1 MPAAYD
7 NFDYPSYWD
16 GREYEHKAEVIA
28 LEEFLKQ
35 IPEIHR
41 LMEIGA
47 GYGRL
52 TPYYEYRANQV
63 YLVDSS
69 SGLLKL
75 ARKRYADLQKFRL
88 IHSKIEN
95 VGKKIQSKSMDL
107 IIVVRVLHHVEDL
120 QNFIENVGK
129 YLTPGGYLILEFPNK
144 KNIKSVLREISRGNL
159 TYPLDIFPKDI
170 KGEDETSIPFK
181 NYHPDI
187 IKSLLQQNNFEIL
200 QTRSVSNIRN
210 TFLKKH
216 LPIDFLLFLEKS
228 LQTVLSYISFGP
240 SMFILAKKTT

>member
-28 LEEFLKQ
+28 LEEFLKL

-95 VGKKIQSKSMDL
+95 VGKKIQSRSMDL
-107 IIVVRVLHHVEDL
+107 IIVVRVLH
-120 QNFIENVGK
+120 
-129 YLTPGGYLILEFPNK
+129 
-144 KNIKSVLREISRGNL
+144 
-159 TYPLDIFPKDI
+159 
-170 KGEDETSIPFK
+170 
-181 NYHPDI
+181 
-187 IKSLLQQNNFEIL
+187 
-200 QTRSVSNIRN
+200 
-210 TFLKKH
+210 
-216 LPIDFLLFLEKS
+216 
-228 LQTVLSYISFGP
+228 
-240 SMFILAKKTT
+240 